1 MRVLL
6 TRQPAQAGDLEAGLV
21 GAEAAGERVRVGFLP
36 LTDFA
41 LPEDVA
47 PLRALLA
54 EWERRGGWLV
64 VTSPNTVRALRGVG
78 WDGHVR
84 AGCRIAVTGPGTARV
99 LREAGVEAAPWT
111 PPEDRSAEGLIAGLT
126 ALHPGGARAWLPQ
139 SDRARPRLAEG
150 LRAAGWEVRTALA
163 YRTVPYPAPAAR
175 RLLAGE
181 AESDAGPETA
191 AASADVV
198 TPAVLASEP
207 EGVVVLLTSSSA
219 AEEFAADGLAPLAGA
234 GTGEVRPA
242 RVRLVAIGEPT
253 RQTCDRLGLPLAG
266 TAATPDAPGVL
277 AVLRGLRR
285 SPDRRPDRDR
295 GLDQGSGPE
304 RGPGA

>member
-6 TRQPAQAGDLEAGLV
+6 TRQPAQAGDLEAGLA

-41 LPEDVA
+41 LTEDVV

-54 EWERRGGWLV
+54 DWARRGGWLV

-78 WDGHVR
+78 WDGAVPKDS
-84 AGCRIAVTGPGTARV
+84 RIAATGPGTARV
-99 LREAGVEAAPWT
+99 LRAAGLEAAPWT

-150 LRAAGWEVRTALA
+150 LRAAGWEVRTVLA
-163 YRTVPYPAPAAR
+163 YRTVAYPAPAQR

-181 AESDAGPETA
+181 SESYVEPESA
-191 AASADVV
+191 PGSADVV
-198 TPAVLASEP
+198 APGALAAEP
-207 EGVVVLLTSSSA
+207 VGTVVLLTSSSA
-219 AEEFAADGLAPLAGA
+219 AEEFVAAGLAPLAGA
-234 GTGEVRPA
+234 GDAAAA
-242 RVRLVAIGEPT
+242 RVQLVAIGEPT

-266 TAATPDAPGVL
+266 TAATPDAAGVV
-277 AVLRGLRR
+277 AVLRGV
-285 SPDRRPDRDR
+285 
-295 GLDQGSGPE
+295 G

>member
-6 TRQPAQAGDLEAGLV
+6 TRQPTQAGDLEAGLA

-54 EWERRGGWLV
+54 EWERRSGWLV

-99 LREAGVEAAPWT
+99 LREAGVEAVPWT

-163 YRTVPYPAPAAR
+163 YRTVAYPAPAAR

-181 AESDAGPETA
+181 PETDA
-191 AASADVV
+191 APETTVDSADVV
-198 TPAVLASEP
+198 TPAALVAEP
-207 EGVVVLLTSSSA
+207 VGAVVLLTSSSA
-219 AEEFAADGLAPLAGA
+219 AEEFAAAGLAPLAVA
-234 GTGEVRPA
+234 GTGDARPA

-253 RQTCDRLGLPLAG
+253 RQTCDRLGLPLTG
-266 TAATPDAPGVL
+266 TAATPDAAGVL
-277 AVLRGLRR
+277 AVLRGLDGGRAL
-285 SPDRRPDRDR
+285 DRRPDRGHD
-295 GLDQGSGPE
+295 GE